1 MPEPEM
7 LRETIA
13 RAFIDACEAELAA
26 PKPGNVHLFAGGH
39 GMEAQDFIDSA
50 HAAALPL
57 CAEEASVGR
66 RILDA
71 VEATWSRVGCNTNL
85 GIILLCAP
93 LAHAALR
100 EGEGTLREKLIATL
114 DALDRDDADLAFR
127 AILHAAPAG
136 LGQAPQHDVAAPATI
151 GLREAMALA
160 AERDRV
166 ALQYVTGFADI
177 FGLGLET
184 IARSRARG
192 DDRTMTTL
200 RLFMGF
206 ASRFPDSHIG
216 RKFGAE
222 TARSVMERIMEAA
235 ARLEAV
241 DDREQAFSLA
251 LEFDRN
257 LKKDGYNPGTSAD
270 LTVAALFVDSL
281 LAILP
286 NVHKNG

>member
-1 MPEPEM
+1 MLEPDMPSQKV
-7 LRETIA
+7 A
-13 RAFIDACEAELAA
+13 RAFIEACELELAA
-26 PKPGNVHLFAGGH
+26 PKPGNVHIYAGGH
-39 GMEAQDFIDSA
+39 GMEAKDFVESA
-50 HAAALPL
+50 RAAAPFISA
-57 CAEEASVGR
+57 AEARVGR

-71 VEATWSRVGCNTNL
+71 VEATWARVGCNTNL

-127 AILHAAPAG
+127 AILRAAPAG
-136 LGQAPQHDVAAPATI
+136 LGAAPQHDVAGPATI

-222 TARSVMERIMEAA
+222 TARSVMERMSEADS
-235 ARLEAV
+235 RLEAI
-241 DDREQAFSLA
+241 DDREQAISLA

-270 LTVAALFVDSL
+270 LAVAALFVDSL

>member
-1 MPEPEM
+1 MSEPETPA
-7 LRETIA
+7 RRIA

-26 PKPGNVHLFAGGH
+26 PKPGNVHIFAGGH

-50 HAAALPL
+50 HAAAPSL
-57 CAEEASVGR
+57 CAAEASVGR
-66 RILDA
+66 RIFDA

-127 AILHAAPAG
+127 AILRAAPAG
-136 LGQAPQHDVAAPATI
+136 LGRAPQQDVSAPATI

-160 AERDRV
+160 ASRDRV
-166 ALQYVTGFADI
+166 ALQYTTGFVDI

-200 RLFMGF
+200 RLFMAF

-222 TARSVMERIMEAA
+222 TARAVMARVFEGA
-235 ARLEAV
+235 ARLEAI
-241 DDREQAFSLA
+241 DDREEAFGLA

-270 LTVAALFVDSL
+270 LTVAALFADSL